1 MIAYVKGTVEC
12 TGEDYAVID
21 NNGIG
26 YYISMPVNDVQ
37 RIKNEKGT
45 VKVNTYHYV
54 REDAIGLY
62 GFIDI
67 DALNIFKLLIN
78 VSGVGPKA
86 ALSMLS
92 SISPESI
99 ILAIMA
105 EDDKKLC
112 KAQGVGKKIAS
123 RIILEL
129 KDKFKNYDMNPA
141 DNENIEKS
149 DNVFEAISALA
160 ALGYTRSEA
169 VSAVQKAG
177 KQDSVEAIVKLA
189 LKILMKG

>member
-177 KQDSVEAIVKLA
+177 KQDSVEAIVKQA

>member
-149 DNVFEAISALA
+149 DNVFEAISALI

>member
-149 DNVFEAISALA
+149 DNVFEAISALI

-177 KQDSVEAIVKLA
+177 KQDGVEAIVKQA